1 MPIGHQAM
9 TWTHDDLLSM
19 ELLGTTFITEIPEQ
33 NDISKKVLLKERE
46 RERDIKFIGFLKMFE
61 TVALNSLNLHNAIIK
76 ELLQ

>member
-46 RERDIKFIGFLKMFE
+46 REIKFIGFLKMFK
-61 TVALNSLNLHNAIIK
+61 TVALNSLNLHRAIIK
-76 ELLQ
+76 DLLQ